1 MVRYSYPEWREVQQH
16 TSEGHWR
23 WIPTLGRIR
32 RTARSLGLHIVPN
45 YVDDGEETCSHQQSL
60 APQVEISEITPQH
73 TSMIQHPERRDDGI
87 TEMQEQ
93 ASVPVP
99 EIVDMTQIDIS
110 LCSGGDKVC
119 FWCVQEQ
126 ILNQKAHKESNTVG
140 SRSRWT
146 DEVPPVIYRWSNI
159 DSQGVNSKMLFLAG
173 LFADGRQFFTP
184 GDISQEEFINYFSRH
199 VHIDK
204 TPSPFISTFRSML
217 SPVHRALWNKEGAII
232 SIIDT
237 HKLDTDVYPAIKL
250 FREQNL
256 RIRGYDGRGEFLLA
270 DEHAEIG
277 QFLQLDKLASH
288 KYNRKQLHGE
298 LARDAGK
305 LDHTSGYAIGKFL
318 NSINLPFEFSR
329 EVSEGLFHS
338 WRLKRQGTWE
348 SFHEGVCAGYDR
360 SIPSTSVSEVRRP
373 ESIVHDISD
382 DDSITECGSI
392 AEDENMSDGE
402 SEDIGAS
409 SPCMGRELA
418 AHTSERKPLSTPDW
432 FFMRDTDDEL
442 ITDEDGEEEEVTG
455 RQINLFSEQ
464 DSNRSAELITDW
476 PEEATQVLSSLNLHI
491 SQTRIPTIEIFDPKT
506 GGWVQEQARLA
517 QKMEEDDC
525 QSYMQ
530 PPSSDDTQEMR
541 GISVEGESDIMHDTE
556 TRYSILSMSRE
567 LSEDVL
573 PHIRFVRDRERRRR
587 WLLQ

>member
-1 MVRYSYPEWREVQQH
+1 M
-16 TSEGHWR
+16 
-23 WIPTLGRIR
+23 
-32 RTARSLGLHIVPN
+32 
-45 YVDDGEETCSHQQSL
+45 
-60 APQVEISEITPQH
+60 
-73 TSMIQHPERRDDGI
+73 
-87 TEMQEQ
+87 
-93 ASVPVP
+93 
-99 EIVDMTQIDIS
+99 
-110 LCSGGDKVC
+110 
-119 FWCVQEQ
+119 
-126 ILNQKAHKESNTVG
+126 G

-184 GDISQEEFINYFSRH
+184 GDISQEKFINYFSRH

-250 FREQNL
+250 FREQNP
-256 RIRGYDGRGEFLLA
+256 RIRGYDGRGEFLVWGKIPPAAIICAVKISTIQQLA
-270 DEHAEIG
+270 DEHAQIG
-277 QFLQLDKLASH
+277 HFLQLDKLASH

-360 SIPSTSVSEVRRP
+360 SIPSTSVSEVGRP
-373 ESIVHDISD
+373 EFIVHDVSD

-392 AEDENMSDGE
+392 AEDENMSDSE

-418 AHTSERKPLSTPDW
+418 AHTSERKPLSTPDG

-442 ITDEDGEEEEVTG
+442 ITDEDGEEEVTG

-476 PEEATQVLSSLNLHI
+476 PEEDTQVLSSLNLHI

-541 GISVEGESDIMHDTE
+541 GISVEGESDIMHDIE
-556 TRYSILSMSRE
+556 TIYSILSMSRE

>member
-1 MVRYSYPEWREVQQH
+1 
-16 TSEGHWR
+16 
-23 WIPTLGRIR
+23 
-32 RTARSLGLHIVPN
+32 
-45 YVDDGEETCSHQQSL
+45 
-60 APQVEISEITPQH
+60 
-73 TSMIQHPERRDDGI
+73 
-87 TEMQEQ
+87 
-93 ASVPVP
+93 
-99 EIVDMTQIDIS
+99 
-110 LCSGGDKVC
+110 
-119 FWCVQEQ
+119 
-126 ILNQKAHKESNTVG
+126 
-140 SRSRWT
+140 
-146 DEVPPVIYRWSNI
+146 
-159 DSQGVNSKMLFLAG
+159 
-173 LFADGRQFFTP
+173 
-184 GDISQEEFINYFSRH
+184 
-199 VHIDK
+199 
-204 TPSPFISTFRSML
+204 ML

-277 QFLQLDKLASH
+277 HFLQLDKLASH
-288 KYNRKQLHGE
+288 KYNRKQLQGE

-360 SIPSTSVSEVRRP
+360 SIPSTSVSEVGRP

-382 DDSITECGSI
+382 DGSITECGSI
-392 AEDENMSDGE
+392 AEDENMSDSE

-442 ITDEDGEEEEVTG
+442 ITDEDGEDEEEVTG

-464 DSNRSAELITDW
+464 ESNRSAELITDW
-476 PEEATQVLSSLNLHI
+476 PEEDTQVLSSLNLNI
-491 SQTRIPTIEIFDPKT
+491 SQTRIPTIEIFDPIT

-517 QKMEEDDC
+517 QKMEEDDY

-530 PPSSDDTQEMR
+530 PPSSNDTQEMR
-541 GISVEGESDIMHDTE
+541 GISVEGESDIMHDIE

-567 LSEDVL
+567 LSEEVL